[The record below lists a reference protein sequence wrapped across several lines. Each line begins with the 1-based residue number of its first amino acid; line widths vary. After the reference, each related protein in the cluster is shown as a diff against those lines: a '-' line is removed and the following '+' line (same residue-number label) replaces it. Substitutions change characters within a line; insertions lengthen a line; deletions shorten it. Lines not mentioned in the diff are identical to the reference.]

1 MTVCIEKL
9 CEGEH
14 EEYVFGTAVS
24 SVTEGRRILQRE
36 KESMERYGEIIEEG
50 VNHFVYENFCG
61 LKYTY
66 RIVKYFSKEPI

>member
-14 EEYVFGTAVS
+14 EEYVFGTEVN

-36 KESMERYGEIIEEG
+36 KEHVKQYGEVIEEG
-50 VNHFVYENFCG
+50 INHFVYKNFCG